1 MLTILRNSSSCDY
14 WRKTL
19 SVFNV
24 GFLKEDRRVL
34 AENSLL
40 LVQFGWQGNRTG
52 LAAGKRKLR
61 MIMRKTQCARSAAGP
76 CMTNAAGH
84 SRHLRIAES
93 LQTNLVIGADEF
105 PGGGDIAN
113 GLCVS

>member
-40 LVQFGWQGNRTG
+40 LGQFGWQGNR
-52 LAAGKRKLR
+52 
-61 MIMRKTQCARSAAGP
+61 GP
-76 CMTNAAGH
+76 CMTNAADH
-84 SRHLRIAES
+84 SRHLRIVER

-105 PGGGDIAN
+105 PGGGYTAN